1 MMTQDTHNWR
11 KRQTTMKELLK
22 KYHGVLYEERQPPQ
36 RSAGNKRNTLHSR
49 IHGVINCKLHPLNK
63 EEEDRIWQF
72 IKEEQEEGYI
82 CPEMTPAKERKIIM
96 GCRRTNTFVIRSDK
110 AMVCKN
116 TRLPM
121 DKELPKPD
129 GNWRHRNT
137 RTTRE
142 DRCKVTTG
150 TYTPPM
156 MRLKSM
162 GAPLHLQRKLKP
174 YQSNPKWVRNEE
186 GRYRKAHAP
195 NVTNVDAAD
204 IKVSTTETIGPK
216 MCCWFCNTEGHVEEN
231 CQKFKASKDR
241 EKSTLPQKTRIQ
253 AATNQRNKE
262 EKEVSK
268 SIHATKAHARRS
280 KKKTLCKQT
289 QKCID
294 ALDGPTDVINK
305 LTLAQTDKS
314 PEPETDTSPY
324 AANAISSQ
332 EDYWETDYWE
342 TMIQEYPEGRE
353 VDQNNDLVMIEHD
366 YTKEL
371 TSFYKGLCKL
381 LGEEQTTSHCPQLD
395 KQSSMDSIVKLP
407 LSRGYNVCSDTSLS
421 QFITLGINM
430 QDPQIVIVDKSSNY
444 IEATVLLPYEAIIKV
459 PEIAA
464 FKQHTLFPDKVSSK
478 AIIGKDACLDLSL
491 LKKLC
496 KQLKKEQV
504 ELFAHRQADK
514 WAEETNQ
521 SVETALRVF
530 DKFRQNNWS
539 KWLPLIHYQTN
550 GMLPSITEETPHE
563 SWMGFAPHAQKTEK
577 SDPLSGMRKQTENPQ
592 ITRFQAQKA
601 MRRARELHSKQ
612 TKWTLYVKGQKVWLE
627 GTHLS
632 TSHPF
637 VKLCPKQFGPFQ
649 ITETLGS
656 VTYRL
661 NLPEKW
667 KIHNTF
673 HATLLSP
680 YVETEEYGVN
690 FTELPPDPIRNKPK
704 KESGGTS
711 LWQQC
716 HDKPREKERQPKIS
730 VLENIEQSCETQK
743 ELGNKK
749 CIKDFHS
756 SEAITSPTH
765 SYMHGFLHTHRQ

>member
-156 MRLKSM
+156 MRLRST

-195 NVTNVDAAD
+195 NITNIDAAD

-268 SIHATKAHARRS
+268 SVRTTKARTRCS
-280 KKKTLCKQT
+280 KKKTPCKQV
-289 QKCID
+289 QKHIN
-294 ALDGPTDVINK
+294 ALKELAGITDE
-305 LTLAQTDKS
+305 LTLAQIDKS
-314 PEPETDTSPY
+314 PEQETDVLPHATH
-324 AANAISSQ
+324 AISSQ
-332 EDYWETDYWE
+332 KDYWETDYWE
-342 TMIQEYPEGRE
+342 TMTQEYSEGRE
-353 VDQNNDLVMIEHD
+353 VDQNDDLVVTEHD

-371 TSFYKGLCKL
+371 ASFYEGLCKL
-381 LGEEQTTSHCPQLD
+381 LGEEQTTSYCPQRD

-407 LSRGYNVCSDTSLS
+407 LSRGCNIYSNTSLS
-421 QFITLGINM
+421 QSIEPEINM
-430 QDPQIVIVDKSSNY
+430 QSSPIVISDVDKYNNY
-444 IEATVLLPYEAIIKV
+444 VEATVLLPYEAIIKE
-459 PEIAA
+459 PEVAA
-464 FKQHTLFPDKVSSK
+464 FKRHTLSPNKVSSK
-478 AIIGKDACLDLSL
+478 AIIGKNACLDLSL

-496 KQLKKEQV
+496 KQLKKKQV
-504 ELFAHRQADK
+504 ELLVHRQTDK
-514 WAEETNQ
+514 RAEETNQ

-530 DKFRQNNWS
+530 DKFRQKNWS
-539 KWLPLIHYQTN
+539 EWLPLIHYQTN
-550 GMLPSITEETPHE
+550 SMLPSIMEETPHE

-577 SDPLSGMRKQTENPQ
+577 SNLLPETNRQKENLLCA
-592 ITRFQAQKA
+592 RFQAQKT
-601 MRRARELHSKQ
+601 MRRARELRSKQ
-612 TKWTLYVKGQKVWLE
+612 TKWTPYVKGQKVWSQ

-637 VKLCPKQFGPFQ
+637 VELRPKQLEPFQ
-649 ITETLGS
+649 ITGMVGS
-656 VTYRL
+656 VTYKL

-667 KIHNTF
+667 KIYDAF

-680 YVETEEYGVN
+680 YKETEKYGAS
-690 FTELPPDPIRNKPK
+690 FTEPPPDPIRNKPK
-704 KESGGTS
+704 KEGGETP
-711 LWQQC
+711 LWKQC
-716 HDKPREKERQPKIS
+716 HNKP
-730 VLENIEQSCETQK
+730 
-743 ELGNKK
+743 
-749 CIKDFHS
+749 
-756 SEAITSPTH
+756 
-765 SYMHGFLHTHRQ
+765 